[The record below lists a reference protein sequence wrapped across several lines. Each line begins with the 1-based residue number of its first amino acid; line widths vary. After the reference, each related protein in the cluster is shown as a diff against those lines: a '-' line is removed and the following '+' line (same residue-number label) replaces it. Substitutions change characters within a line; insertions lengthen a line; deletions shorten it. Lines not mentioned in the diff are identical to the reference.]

1 MEPSLSQGAGFGLII
16 GGGVFFA
23 VVMNYVTHLQNKFSQ
38 YNSHKVDEFV
48 SGSRRVGFGLL
59 LAGILLSW
67 TWSLTLLESAVKSY
81 SMGFCGSY
89 YYAIGGLLQ
98 VSIFSVISSKI
109 KKNANL
115 VTTFPEMGYFRFGV
129 PGHLAFL
136 WCGFV
141 CNAIVSSCILLGGSA
156 VLHAVTGV
164 SQYASLFLIPFGV
177 AVYVS
182 FGGLRATFISD
193 ASHTFIILI
202 FIIVFMFEV
211 YVSNDK
217 IGSAQKMWELLESL
231 APVENNYQGSYL
243 TFRSEQGAIF
253 AVISVITGIGLV
265 VAD

>member
-1 MEPSLSQGAGFGLII
+1 
-16 GGGVFFA
+16 
-23 VVMNYVTHLQNKFSQ
+23 MNYVTHLQNKFSQ

-141 CNAIVSSCILLGGSA
+141 CK
-156 VLHAVTGV
+156 
-164 SQYASLFLIPFGV
+164 Q
-177 AVYVS
+177 
-182 FGGLRATFISD
+182 
-193 ASHTFIILI
+193 
-202 FIIVFMFEV
+202 
-211 YVSNDK
+211 
-217 IGSAQKMWELLESL
+217 SL
-231 APVENNYQGSYL
+231 AHVFFLE
-243 TFRSEQGAIF
+243 
-253 AVISVITGIGLV
+253 GLLYFTL
-265 VAD
+265 